1 MEKPKF
7 LIDQGV
13 LGKIVKA
20 IQSLNYGEVLVTVH
34 NAKIVEIEKKER
46 KRI

>member
-1 MEKPKF
+1 MEKSKF
-7 LIDQGV
+7 QIDQKV
-13 LGKIVKA
+13 LEDIVNA
-20 IQSLNYGEVLVTVH
+20 LQSLDYGEVLITVH